1 MYPSSKTKNP
11 SAPNREQR
19 KKIEKL
25 CKKFKDYPLFQLRK
39 NAKYKVAEVILLAI
53 DAAMQNQSLEAIS
66 NLNGGITADD
76 ALLHLKSKALIET
89 IEQMLFELLD
99 KQLLKLLRRRYPSF
113 KKWIAIDFTPEPFYG
128 DENSQYVTGY
138 EPKDGTYY
146 CFKFMTVSLL
156 MPQGKYFLFSYP
168 VYRRTD
174 RVWLLNRAFKFLEK
188 LDMKPEL
195 CLMDKEFYAVD
206 VLAFCREKK
215 CEYIIPAKQDSKF
228 DRYLKDLGEL
238 PGLVRDYEITNQ
250 ERESEW
256 TNLVVMESENTEKK
270 KTFGFITNLHESIYK
285 EDVYVLADIYRKR
298 WMIETAHRV
307 HDNFRIKT
315 CCKEGNV
322 RYFFF
327 IIAVLLYNLWVW
339 IKLMLNNSVCGK
351 DGKGITVFMMKKMV
365 EGFFH
370 EHQLKISVGIAR

>member
-1 MYPSSKTKNP
+1 MYIPPKAKNP

-19 KKIEKL
+19 KKIKKL
-25 CKKFKDYPLFQLRK
+25 CKKLRNYPLFQIRK

-66 NLNGGITADD
+66 NVNDGMSADD
-76 ALLHLKSKALIET
+76 ALLHLKSKAVIEL

-99 KQLLKLLRRRYPSF
+99 KHFLKLLKRRFPMFR
-113 KKWIAIDFTPEPFYG
+113 KWIAIDFTPEPFYG
-128 DENSQYVTGY
+128 DKNSPYITGY

-168 VYRRTD
+168 VYRGTD
-174 RVWLLNRAFKFLEK
+174 RIWLLNKAFCFLDR
-188 LDMKPEL
+188 LGVAPEL
-195 CLMDKEFYAVD
+195 CLMDREFYAVD
-206 VLAFCREKK
+206 VIAFCREKR
-215 CEYIIPAKQDSKF
+215 CHYLIPAKHDSKF
-228 DRYLKDLGEL
+228 ERYVKDLGKL

-250 ERESEW
+250 EKESEW
-256 TNLVVMESENTEKK
+256 TNLVVMESEDTEKEQI
-270 KTFGFITNLHESIYK
+270 FGFITNLPESRYK
-285 EDVYVLADIYRKR
+285 DDVYNLADIYKKR

-315 CCKEGNV
+315 CCKEGIV

-327 IIAVLLYNLWVW
+327 IIAVLLYNIWVY
-339 IKLMLNNSVCGK
+339 INLMLTHFACEK
-351 DGKGITVFMMKKMV
+351 DRRKITVFQMKKIV
-365 EGFFH
+365 EGSFH
-370 EHQLKISVGIAR
+370 ERQWKIPAGIAM